1 MPNEADRPRR
11 VTVDGNGPMLIEGP
25 VEIVREDGTIATSD
39 RFVVAVCTCR
49 RSRILPWCDTS
60 HRRRR
65 KPPGAAPRED
75 GDRQPHGHDPKD
87 TKDTHDGDH
96 H

>member
-49 RSRILPWCDTS
+49 RSRIPPWCDTS

-65 KPPGAAPRED
+65 KPPGTAPRGD
-75 GDRQPHGHDPKD
+75 GDQPHSHDPHD
-87 TKDTHDGDH
+87 PKDTHDGDH
-96 H
+96 P